1 LTAQAARE
9 VRASIVRY
17 AEIVIAGGPL
27 RQDGHAGG
35 TYD

>member
-9 VRASIVRY
+9 VRASIARY